1 MQFLE
6 VEVLCVMGGR
16 ETDATKA
23 ITLHYHEM
31 SHRTSISVL

>member
-16 ETDATKA
+16 ETDAKA